1 MKNKAQH
8 NPFDYRRIKVMIV
21 LLALSLIM
29 TSCAQEEP
37 AKAVEKIRQVSV
49 VTANE
54 ESYRETLK
62 YTGYVTASQI
72 IPIHFSID
80 GKVDEVKVKQGQKVK
95 TGDILMT
102 LEQMGTKVNPA
113 GFAVAVMDGVVTQLI
128 NKPGDLVSKDYPVA
142 IISTEKQVVK
152 FGVTDTD
159 LEKIEKFGNPVVSV
173 ELNGLKV
180 DAVLEDVSKIPDQDS
195 RLYNVT
201 VALKEGKSQ
210 LIGTIGTISLELSRI
225 YGIWLPIA
233 QVQNDGEDYVYIVNA
248 DNRVERRNLR
258 LKELYNDLVRV
269 EGLNEGDR
277 VITVGNAFVKEG
289 QQVTAREEDHE

>member
-1 MKNKAQH
+1 
-8 NPFDYRRIKVMIV
+8 
-21 LLALSLIM
+21 
-29 TSCAQEEP
+29 
-37 AKAVEKIRQVSV
+37 
-49 VTANE
+49 
-54 ESYRETLK
+54 
-62 YTGYVTASQI
+62 
-72 IPIHFSID
+72 
-80 GKVDEVKVKQGQKVK
+80 
-95 TGDILMT
+95 MT

-113 GFAVAVMDGVVTQLI
+113 GFAVVVMDGVVTQLI

>member
-1 MKNKAQH
+1 MKIKAQN
-8 NPFDYRRIKVMIV
+8 NPFDYKRIKVMV
-21 LLALSLIM
+21 TLLVMTLIL
-29 TSCAQEEP
+29 TSCVQDEP

-49 VTANE
+49 VTVE
-54 ESYRETLK
+54 EASYRETIK

-72 IPIHFSID
+72 IPINFSMD

-95 TGDILMT
+95 TGDVLMT
-102 LEQMGTKVNPA
+102 LEQMGTKINPA
-113 GFAVAVMDGVVTQLI
+113 GFAVAIMNGVVTQLI

-142 IISTEKQVVK
+142 ILSTEQQVMK
-152 FGVTDTD
+152 IGVTDTD
-159 LEKIEKFGNPVVSV
+159 LKKIEKFGNPVVSV
-173 ELNGLKV
+173 DLNDTIV
-180 DAVLEDVSKIPDQDS
+180 DAVLEDISKIPDETS
-195 RLYNVT
+195 RTYNVT
-201 VALKEGKSQ
+201 VALKEGHTQ
-210 LIGTIGTISLELSRI
+210 LIGTVGTVSFELSRI

-233 QVQNDGEDYVYIVNA
+233 QIQNDGEDYVYIVNN

-269 EGLNEGDR
+269 EGLDEGNR